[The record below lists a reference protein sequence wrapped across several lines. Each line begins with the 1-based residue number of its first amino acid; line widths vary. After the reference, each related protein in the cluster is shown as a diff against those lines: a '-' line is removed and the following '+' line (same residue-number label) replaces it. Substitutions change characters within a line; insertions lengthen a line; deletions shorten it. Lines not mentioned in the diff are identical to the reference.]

1 MYDISLVLT
10 AVGQALLLA
19 PSPTGI
25 FVESCRDG
33 MLYRL
38 DIDDTAAGSRFAA
51 AVVTAIS
58 LFSVAV
64 LAGVRAATALSL
76 SAKPRL
82 VIAAVQLVIAALLI
96 AGVSWGSC
104 AVGAGIYLQ
113 LAIFVSWVM
122 AAVMTPSL
130 PPQQETEKK
139 TNRKRN
145 IFMKTGLVY

>member
-33 MLYRL
+33 TLYRL
-38 DIDDTAAGSRFAA
+38 NLDDTGAGSRFAA

-58 LFSVAV
+58 LFFIAV

-130 PPQQETEKK
+130 PPQQETDKK
-139 TNRKRN
+139 TNKKRN